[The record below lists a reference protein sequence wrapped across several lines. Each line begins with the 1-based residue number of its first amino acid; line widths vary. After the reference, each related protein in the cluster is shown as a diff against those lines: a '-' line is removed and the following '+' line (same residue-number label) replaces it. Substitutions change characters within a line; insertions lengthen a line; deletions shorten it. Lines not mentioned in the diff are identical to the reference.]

1 MIGGLKMY
9 KPYSPEWNRRRY
21 LKEALYTYID
31 DGIQNDIILKEICDI
46 LYERSEQSYQD
57 FAKCNDLAERFK

>member
-1 MIGGLKMY
+1 MNY
-9 KPYSPEWNRRRY
+9 KPYSAEWNRQRY
-21 LKEALYTYID
+21 LREALYTYIE
-31 DGIQNDIILKEICDI
+31 DGIDNDTILQEICDI